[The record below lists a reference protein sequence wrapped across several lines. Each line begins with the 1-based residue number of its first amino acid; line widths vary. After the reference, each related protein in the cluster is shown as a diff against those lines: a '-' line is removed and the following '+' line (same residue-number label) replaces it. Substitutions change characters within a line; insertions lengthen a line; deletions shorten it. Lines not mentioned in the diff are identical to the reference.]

1 MGNHVLELEI
11 RYGKSGRIVV
21 EEFSFSNKADP
32 PISTDYT
39 DCELDRHVEKFSPN
53 HCRGILIAQLNRLIR
68 NLCNLWKSVDLLYTC
83 LRQVLRMKS
92 EKISELTTSRLSVYL
107 RCLNALDA
115 AGIKTISSQALAE
128 QFNLNSAQIRK
139 DLGYFGEFG
148 VRGVGY
154 YVKDL
159 RDHITKILG
168 LDKPH
173 RVGIVGAGRLGT
185 ALANYN
191 GLERSNFAVAALFD
205 NDKQKIGQRVGEAR
219 ILIHDVEKLAS
230 VIRED
235 SIDVIV
241 IAVPAKAAQKVLN
254 RIMSAGIKAVLNF
267 APASLTP
274 RLGVKVKTVDL
285 NTSLES
291 LSYFLARPTS
301 TQLAARTRTKVLRSQ
316 KQSERGLRQ

>member
-1 MGNHVLELEI
+1 
-11 RYGKSGRIVV
+11 
-21 EEFSFSNKADP
+21 
-32 PISTDYT
+32 
-39 DCELDRHVEKFSPN
+39 
-53 HCRGILIAQLNRLIR
+53 
-68 NLCNLWKSVDLLYTC
+68 
-83 LRQVLRMKS
+83 MKS

-107 RCLNALDA
+107 RCLNTLDA

-301 TQLAARTRTKVLRSQ
+301 TQLAAKTRTKVLRSQ